1 MSLSCVNCGSVLE
14 KDSKFCPSCGFQVDV
29 RESREFVEYAPSV
42 NSPEKP
48 VFFSSSP
55 RRRISSSHSH
65 SRGCRRHRPR
75 RQHSGWV
82 LGVVFLS
89 VGLLLALLLLA
100 PLAMYGSF
108 AHDGRMS
115 DFGTSMGDMGGDFG
129 DFFGGLGDSIGAVF
143 DSPFSG
149 HSFNSVIFLLFPV
162 FFFLFG
168 FVLILFAARAHRR
181 SA

>member
-14 KDSKFCPSCGFQVDV
+14 AGSKFCPSCGFQVDL

-55 RRRISSSHSH
+55 KRRISPSHFP
-65 SRGCRRHRPR
+65 SRRCRPR

-82 LGVVFLS
+82 IGVVFLS
-89 VGLLLALLLLA
+89 VGLLFALLLLA

-108 AHDGRMS
+108 AHDGRMV
-115 DFGTSMGDMGGDFG
+115 DFGTSMGDMGESIG
-129 DFFGGLGDSIGAVF
+129 DFFGGLGDGIGDVF

-149 HSFNSVIFLLFPV
+149 HSFNSVTFLLFPG

-181 SA
+181 PV